1 MKKEPCIRLGMR
13 IRPKIREKPDDSR
26 NRSPPRARLLA
37 ARIAACAEL
46 IGVNIEN
53 NVSTQRH
60 ATDSNTSDVGIH
72 GLSTGT
78 AGLPLPIGERESK
91 PVDRN
96 PLTPP
101 LSPAG

>member
-13 IRPKIREKPDDSR
+13 IRPKIKEKPDDSR

-53 NVSTQRH
+53 SVSTHSDTQRTPTH
-60 ATDSNTSDVGIH
+60 LCWEKESLHRH
-72 GLSTGT
+72 GGT
-78 AGLPLPIGERESK
+78 PSPQPNSGLPEFGPHM
-91 PVDRN
+91 
-96 PLTPP
+96 TWT
-101 LSPAG
+101 